1 MECDVSFRRVKRTV
15 IAAGSVVL
23 SYLAYAMVAVPLI
36 EPSIKIVESSLPS
49 NPTPERPRFEDL
61 FPPGSWEL
69 SRPKILETEQGTLL
83 FDDYQPL
90 DNHRKMRLKRCTF
103 IRYIARKES
112 AAASDKLRL
121 TNEGRPIIMRAAAGA
136 VLDFDSMLDLGR
148 GQFGKLIGGQLSGE
162 VTISSPPSAAGAND
176 AFRFTTRDV
185 QIDTRRVWTPHEVD
199 FEYGPNRGHGSDLR
213 IEWTQTAASAAGDR
227 NRSALGGIR
236 SLELVHVERLT
247 LQTPAGDPM
256 GNFSSAVLGG
266 GAPVAKREQA
276 GRAKTSMLDVTCR
289 GPLRV
294 EFPQYLA
301 TLSEAVRVVRN
312 GEGGP
317 PDQLEG
323 DLLEIHFGPGDGP
336 PPRDGPKE
344 VPAMR
349 IERVVVEGRPA
360 TLRIPGRQAEAIGA
374 HLEYDLV
381 QRTVRM
387 NDPKQVRVSDGQ
399 NQIEASALEYSMGA
413 AGRLGQFWAKGPG
426 RLRAASAAGGRELTA
441 QWLQEVRLRR
451 HEDIPVLTLWKGE
464 VTVAGTEHFAADEV
478 HLFLAEIPKPGKTN
492 EYDVQPDRMKA
503 IGNVTLDSSRLTG
516 SVREAS
522 LWFVR
527 ADSPQTQ
534 AQTQTSEAA
543 APGDQIAALTGAS
556 SEAASKFE
564 LKSETLQAQIGMSQ
578 PPRLERLTLQNQVH
592 FQQIAGDATRA
603 VTLDGDL
610 FELLDGHTQ
619 NARAVLV
626 GRPAHIAIGQ
636 TQMTGTELRLSQ
648 ADNTLDVVGAGNM
661 TLPALRKSTAPL
673 PPVQVDWLGGMR
685 FDGRTAIFNRQIEVR
700 GSMVQQSGDVSLM
713 HARSASLR
721 VTLTDN
727 INFAR
732 PETARKTDVEEL
744 AFDTDVFLQ
753 SETLDPSQQRKA
765 FQQTEAK
772 NLVLNQTT
780 GDMHATGPGWISSVH
795 MRQATGRA
803 EPAGILPSSSTGIE
817 YMRVQFL
824 REVTGKMQSGQIEF
838 HERVRAVYGPVQT
851 WEQTLDDSRPPGPGD
866 QFVLLTSDRLSVTD
880 MSERPG
886 NFKDVELQATGNALV
901 RGGTFQASAERI
913 AYVRSKDQL
922 IAEGDG
928 RSDAVL
934 NYQPP
939 QLSAKPGEL
948 KAGKIIYCPSTR
960 QFKLNNF
967 QRLDVQDLQQLVSP
981 TRRP

>member
-1 MECDVSFRRVKRTV
+1 MSFRRVKRTV

-36 EPSIKIVESSLPS
+36 EPSVKIVESSLPS
-49 NPTPERPRFEDL
+49 NPTPEKPRFESL

-103 IRYIARKES
+103 IRYVARKEN
-112 AAASDKLRL
+112 AVASDKLRL
-121 TNEGRPIIMRAAAGA
+121 TAEGRPIIMRAAAGA
-136 VLDFDSMLDLGR
+136 VLDFDSVLDLGR

-185 QIDTRRVWTPHEVD
+185 QIDMRRVWTPHEVD

-213 IEWTQTAASAAGDR
+213 IEWTQTAAPTAADR

-236 SLELVHVERLT
+236 SLELVHVERLEI
-247 LQTPAGDPM
+247 QTPAGDPM
-256 GNFSSAVLGG
+256 GGFSPAVLGV
-266 GAPVAKREQA
+266 GAPEKRENRT
-276 GRAKTSMLDVTCR
+276 GPPKTSTMEVSCR
-289 GPLRV
+289 GPLRI

-301 TLSEAVRVVRN
+301 TLSEEVRVIRN
-312 GEGGP
+312 CEEGP
-317 PDQLEG
+317 SDQLQGE
-323 DLLEIHFGPGDGP
+323 LLEIYFGPGDSSPTREGQ
-336 PPRDGPKE
+336 KE
-344 VPAMR
+344 VPAMH
-349 IERVVVEGRPA
+349 IERVVVQGHPA
-360 TLRIPGRQAEAIGA
+360 SLHIPSRQAEATGA
-374 HLEYDLV
+374 HMEYDLV

-387 NDPKQVRVSDGQ
+387 SDPQQVRVTDSQ
-399 NQIEASALEYSMGA
+399 NQIEASTLEYAMGT

-426 RLRAASAAGGRELTA
+426 RLKAASAVGGRELTA
-441 QWLQEVRLRR
+441 QWQQEVRLRR
-451 HEDIPVLTLWKGE
+451 HEDVPVLTLWKGE

-478 HLFLAEIPKPGKTN
+478 HLFLAEVPKPGRPN
-492 EYDVQPDRMKA
+492 EYDVLPDRMKA
-503 IGNVTLDSSRLTG
+503 TGNVSLDSSRLSG
-516 SVREAS
+516 NVREAN

-527 ADSPQTQ
+527 PDSPQS
-534 AQTQTSEAA
+534 QTQSQQSGAA
-543 APGDQIAALTGAS
+543 VPGGQIAALTGPS
-556 SEAASKFE
+556 GEAASKFE
-564 LKSETLQAQIGMSQ
+564 LKSDVLQAQIGLSQ

-592 FQQIAGDATRA
+592 FQQIAGDASRA

-610 FELLDGHTQ
+610 FELKDGHTPHAQ
-619 NARAVLV
+619 AVLV
-626 GRPAHIAIGQ
+626 GRPAHIAMGQ

-648 ADNTLDVVGAGNM
+648 AENTLDVIGAGNM
-661 TLPALRKSTAPL
+661 TLPAPKKSTAPL

-685 FDGRTAIFNRQIEVR
+685 FDGKTAIFNRQIEVR

-721 VTLTDN
+721 VTLTDSV
-727 INFAR
+727 NFAR
-732 PETARKTDVEEL
+732 PEAARKIDVDEL
-744 AFDTDVFLQ
+744 AFDTDVSLQ

-765 FQQTEAK
+765 FQQTEVK

-795 MRQATGRA
+795 MRQTTGRA
-803 EPAGILPSSSTGIE
+803 EPGGILPPSSTGIE

-824 REVTGKMQSGQIEF
+824 REVTGKMQTGQIEF

-851 WEQTLDDSRPPGPGD
+851 WEQTLDDSQPPGPGD
-866 QFVLLTSDRLSVTD
+866 QFVLLTSDRLSVAD

-913 AYVRSKDQL
+913 AYVRSKDQV

-928 RSDAVL
+928 RNDAVL
-934 NYQPP
+934 IYQPP

-981 TRRP
+981 PRRP